1 MTYLSAEADPQRLA
15 YSRDWTREEH
25 ILLQKALL
33 GEVWRRGPLRVVRL
47 GFLLVIGAGA
57 LVLLYNAFIGN
68 LTPLA
73 RAVPWVLLIGFWYLL
88 FTWMLPRS
96 SARAYLKF
104 HQGPQRFALT
114 PDAVESGCDVC
125 SNQLRW
131 STIQRAVET
140 PEFFLLFYTSQC
152 ACFLPKRALQTPEE
166 QERVRAAIRRY
177 LPEQATFASS

>member
-1 MTYLSAEADPQRLA
+1 MSLLSVEADPQRLV
-15 YSRDWTREEH
+15 YSWDWTAEEH
-25 ILLQKALL
+25 IRLHKALL
-33 GEVWRRGPLRVVRL
+33 RDVRRHGPIRIVRAGL
-47 GFLLVIGAGA
+47 FLVIGAGV
-57 LVLLYNAFIGN
+57 LVLLYIAFRGN

-73 RAVPWVLLIGFWYLL
+73 RAFPWLLLIGAWWFL
-88 FTWMLPRS
+88 FKWMLPRS

-104 HQGPQRFALT
+104 HRGPQRLALT

-152 ACFLPKRALQTPEE
+152 ACFLPKRVLQTPDE
-166 QERVRAAIRRY
+166 QERVRIALRRY
-177 LPEQATFASS
+177 LPEQATFATS